1 MRFGVIVLACAATA
15 AHGEKLRPETQAA
28 FERYIRQAEA
38 RIETQVSRSDGFLT
52 GSAGQLRERLR
63 SGAVWIE
70 SRSGA
75 GEFKPP
81 HGLIHD
87 WMGAVFLPGATLRG
101 VLDLVQAYDRHKQI
115 YQPEVIDSRQLW
127 RDGNDYR
134 VRLRVRKH
142 RVRTV
147 VLDTVHEIHYQR
159 RSDLH
164 WTSHSRSVSVSE
176 IRDPGKPTEKALPP
190 GTGNG
195 YLWQLNS
202 YWNFV
207 EADGGTYVEIE
218 AISLSRDVPAG
229 LSWLITSIIRTL
241 PRESLENT
249 LHATQAA
256 LARPAGAR

>member
-1 MRFGVIVLACAATA
+1 MRFGIIALLCAAA

-28 FERYIRQAEA
+28 FERYIRQAES
-38 RIETQVSRSDGFLT
+38 RIETQISRSDGFLT
-52 GSAGQLRERLR
+52 ATTEQHRQSLR
-63 SGAVWIE
+63 SGTILIE

-87 WMGAVFLPGATLRG
+87 WMGAVFLPGASVRN

-115 YQPEVIDSRQLW
+115 YQPEVIDSRLLS
-127 RDGNDYR
+127 RDGNDFR

-147 VLDTVHEIHYQR
+147 VLDTEHEIHYQR
-159 RSDLH
+159 RDDRH
-164 WTSHSRSVSVSE
+164 WTSRSRSISVSE
-176 IRDPGKPTEKALPP
+176 IENPGKPSERPLPP

-202 YWNFV
+202 YWNFIEV
-207 EADGGTYVEIE
+207 DGGTYVEIE
-218 AISLSRDVPAG
+218 AISLSRDVPPG

-256 LARPAGAR
+256 VARPAGVR